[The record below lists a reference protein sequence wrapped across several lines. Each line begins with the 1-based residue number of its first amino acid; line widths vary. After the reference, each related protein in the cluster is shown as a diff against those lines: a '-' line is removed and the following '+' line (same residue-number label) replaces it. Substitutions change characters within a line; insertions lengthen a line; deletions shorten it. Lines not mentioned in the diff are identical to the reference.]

1 MGFKSRKGTAESLT
15 MTCGLAHDFRSQ
27 VVSVKDL
34 VGKVTPNAKLRIRL
48 SLEQGT
54 MGAPYAK
61 VEVEE
66 A

>member
-1 MGFKSRKGTAESLT
+1 MGFKRRKATADSLT
-15 MTCGLAHDFRSQ
+15 MTCGLAHDFKSK

-34 VGKVTPNAKLRIRL
+34 VGKVSPNAKLRIRL

-54 MGAPYAK
+54 MGAPFAK